1 MSVSKA
7 AHSAARA
14 PARSAVSAPLAL
26 GVDLRSGPRYPTG
39 LAAIGPD
46 RRLRLLRTVRSDE
59 QIEEAVRC
67 LAPAIIAI
75 DAPLALPEGRCC
87 VDPGCECARHGIMRE
102 IDRLC
107 AALGYR
113 PFPTL
118 LPSMV
123 GLTLR
128 GIALAERLRAAGLAV
143 VEVYPG
149 MAQDIL
155 GIPRKRDRPG
165 LLRGLRRAGILG
177 IPRKRRP
184 SHDELD
190 AATAA
195 LVGMLH
201 LEGRAAIIGPDGV
214 SPLVAPL
221 APPAAAAAAATEAAR
236 RYNLARA
243 STAG

>member
-7 AHSAARA
+7 AHRA
-14 PARSAVSAPLAL
+14 PQTATRKASRATATAPLAL
-26 GVDLRSGPRYPTG
+26 GIDLRSGPRYPTG
-39 LAAIGPD
+39 LAALGPD
-46 RRLRLLRTVRSDE
+46 RRLRLLQTVRSDE
-59 QIEEAVRC
+59 QIEDAVRT
-67 LAPAIIAI
+67 LEPAIIAI

-87 VDPGCECARHGIMRE
+87 VDPSCACARHGIMRE

-107 AALGYR
+107 AALGHR

-128 GIALAERLRAAGLAV
+128 GIALAERLRASGQTV
-143 VEVYPG
+143 IEVYPG
-149 MAQDIL
+149 MSQDIL

-177 IPRKRRP
+177 IPRKRRAT
-184 SHDELD
+184 HDELD

-201 LEGRAAIIGPDGV
+201 LEGRTEVIGPDGV

-221 APPAAAAAAATEAAR
+221 AQPAQPAQP
-236 RYNLARA
+236 
-243 STAG
+243 

>member
-7 AHSAARA
+7 SQIASQMAPQAA
-14 PARSAVSAPLAL
+14 VPLAL
-26 GVDLRSGPRYPTG
+26 GIDLRSGPRYPTG
-39 LAAIGPD
+39 LAALGPD
-46 RRLRLLRTVRSDE
+46 LRLRLLRTVRSDE
-59 QIEEAVRC
+59 QIEDAVRS
-67 LAPAIIAI
+67 LQPAIIAI

-87 VDPGCECARHGIMRE
+87 ADPGCECARHGIMRE
-102 IDRLC
+102 VDRAC
-107 AALGYR
+107 AALGHR

-128 GIALAERLRAAGLAV
+128 GIALAERLRAAGHAV
-143 VEVYPG
+143 IEVYPG

-155 GIPRKRDRPG
+155 GIPRKRDRAG
-165 LLRGLRRAGILG
+165 LERGLRLAGILG

-184 SHDELD
+184 AHDELD

-201 LEGRAAIIGPDGV
+201 LEGRSAVIGPAAV

-221 APPAAAAAAATEAAR
+221 AASLTAPPAATPAGAAAEA
-236 RYNLARA
+236 
-243 STAG
+243 

>member
-1 MSVSKA
+1 VSVSKA
-7 AHSAARA
+7 APGTPSI
-14 PARSAVSAPLAL
+14 PLAL

-39 LAAIGPD
+39 LAVLGPD

-59 QIEEAVRC
+59 QIEDAVRRFE
-67 LAPAIIAI
+67 PAIIAI

-87 VDPGCECARHGIMRE
+87 VDPTCACAEYGIMRE

-107 AALGYR
+107 AAAGYR

-128 GIALAERLRAAGLAV
+128 GIALAERLRAQGLAV

-155 GIPRKRDRPG
+155 GIPRKRDRDG
-165 LLRGLRRAGILG
+165 LRRGLRRAGIRG

-184 SHDELD
+184 THDELD

-195 LVGMLH
+195 LVGLLH
-201 LEGRAAIIGPDGV
+201 LESRTETIGPDGV

-221 APPAAAAAAATEAAR
+221 APRSAEA
-236 RYNLARA
+236 
-243 STAG
+243 